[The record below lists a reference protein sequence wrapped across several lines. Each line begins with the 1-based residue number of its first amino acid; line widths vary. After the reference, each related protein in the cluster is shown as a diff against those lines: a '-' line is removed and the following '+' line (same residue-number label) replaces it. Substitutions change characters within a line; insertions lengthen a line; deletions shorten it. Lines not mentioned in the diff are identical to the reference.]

1 MLGTDFKSVPASA
14 AVPAVPG
21 GVLAED
27 VGGQSKISGEIL
39 TLTPDGLGGLGGKMN
54 RTGLITLLSLAWLLA
69 APQAAYAQSVT
80 LTASDVTET
89 TATITLTNH
98 DNTAWYYK
106 GNQNGATC
114 TSVNANTT
122 TASLANL
129 TGGTSYTYKAYSDS
143 ACTTEITSGTTD
155 AEFTTVG
162 LSAGTPGQN
171 SATLTLSNWTAA
183 WWHKKTSG
191 PGTASCASVGA
202 NTGTASLSGLT
213 AGSSYTW
220 EVYKAANC
228 GATDKIAD
236 VSFTTPPVA
245 LAASNLDQTTATIT
259 MSGYG
264 ADWYYKGNQSGATC
278 TSVVAGK
285 YAVNLTGLT
294 ANTSYTYKVYSDSS
308 CATELTT
315 ATSDVEFTTTAA
327 AVPDAPAKP
336 SVSGGNARVRLS
348 WITPD
353 NNGAAITG
361 YKYQQKT
368 GTGQWGSWTAI
379 SNSATATSHI
389 ITTLTNGTNYQ
400 FKVRAV
406 NSAGD
411 GGESPASN
419 TVTPASRTLSSA
431 DVGATT
437 ATLTLS
443 SPAEDW
449 YYKYTAPATPAG
461 TCSSP
466 QTGARASATGLV
478 PAASN
483 TLKAYGD
490 RGCTFELATA
500 SAFLTKPGQ
509 VQGLTAT
516 AGAGQLSL
524 AWTALTGTVTGYKV
538 QWKSGNESYNT
549 SSRQTTVSGG
559 TSNSATISNL
569 AAGISHTVRVTAY
582 NATGDGAASA
592 EATGTPTGKTLTV
605 SKITKT
611 TATLTIADHTGNWYY
626 KYTVPTTPAGTC
638 SSVQSTSS
646 ADLTNLLGGTSYT
659 FRAYSD
665 SSCSTWLGSEVT
677 FTTLAASVPPAPSQP
692 AVSGATSGQVTITW
706 TSSGDGGSA
715 ITSWE
720 YQQKAGAGQWG
731 SWTTV
736 PSSGASTRT
745 YTVQSL
751 TNNTEYKFKVRAVN
765 SAGNGAASPES
776 FGATPGASVPSAP
789 SNLRASSQ
797 NRQISLLWFSP
808 ISDGGSPI
816 IRHEYLQSD
825 GVTWGTDWKTI
836 TDAPPG
842 AVGGSVTGL
851 TNGVLYAFK
860 VRGVNAVGN
869 GAESPSSGTIAPG
882 ATPPLAPELTLLAG
896 DRQVKLSWVSGG
908 DGGSAITSWEYQRTT
923 GDNPAESWTTIPNSG
938 ATTTSYTVTNLVNGT
953 QYKFRV
959 RAVSGNGNGTA
970 SLQSAAVTPGLP
982 TLTSSAVTKNTA
994 TLTIGRHDGNWY
1006 YKYTTPS
1013 GGECS
1018 AVQTGAIVNL
1028 TNLTGGTSYT
1038 YKAYS
1043 DSSCSTVLAT
1053 ASAFTTSAATAPAAP
1068 AKPSVAHGNASVTLT
1083 WTAPNNNGAAITR
1096 YEYAYKTTGDYGSW
1110 TAIPNSASLTT
1121 YKVTGLTNGTAHT
1134 FKLRAVNSAGNGAD
1148 SPDSD
1153 SVTPFAPVT
1162 VSALSPSTV
1171 PEGGSATYT
1180 VVLGMAPT
1188 SDVSVA
1194 IANRGQTGDDASLT
1208 AGPTTLTFTS
1218 SNWSTKQTVTV
1229 SAAQDL
1235 DTLDGTAVLTHTAT
1249 STDTNFNNIVAN
1261 LSVTEDDDD
1270 TIGLML
1276 SKTALTVPEGG
1287 SATYTIRANTLPTH
1301 DVTVN
1306 FTTASGSDGDLT
1318 VDANPT
1324 RDGDQSSL
1332 IITTKGWDLPRT
1344 ITVRAAEDNDTANGT
1359 ATINHTAISSDTNY
1373 NGATIPSVVAT
1384 ESDNDSG
1391 LVISASALQVPE
1403 GSTGTYTVALAT
1415 VPSASVTVTLGAEDG
1430 GDSDLTFSPA
1440 TLAFT
1445 TSNWSTAQTVTVTA
1459 AEDADDSAGT
1469 KVITHTASSADSA
1482 YNNLPVGKVTVRES
1496 DNEDKGIV
1504 LSASAVTVAEG
1515 ASASWTIKLTKAPTS
1530 NVTVT
1535 VASRGGTNDDTD
1547 ITLDAAPYSTTFTT
1561 TTWNTAATVTVSAAQ
1576 DDDKTDGQTVFVHTA
1591 SGGGFGGATAS
1602 VTVTENDDDATNAS
1616 PTSRNFS
1623 FGVSRDRR
1631 SSIELSNFPFTD
1643 ADAADTLGRVR
1654 IVTLPPAADGTLGT
1668 VLTGIKA
1675 AAVTGCVGDIQA
1687 ISAGQEIVNELRKVL
1702 YFCPKTGFSSTSFQF
1717 KVIDSRGQESGRNY
1731 TATLIGPPGQVTG
1744 LSGDRRQR
1752 LREPG
1757 SWTDPKNSQRQRLRV
1772 PAEDD
1777 RQLRGLDRY
1786 ERRRGDDHQLFGEFL
1801 DQQHRLHLPGAG
1813 EDPGRDGA
1821 GVGGGDGDADFG
1833 GARQAHR
1840 ASGRGRQLR
1849 KLWRR

>member
-1 MLGTDFKSVPASA
+1 MKRYFLSA
-14 AVPAVPG
+14 V
-21 GVLAED
+21 
-27 VGGQSKISGEIL
+27 
-39 TLTPDGLGGLGGKMN
+39 
-54 RTGLITLLSLAWLLA
+54 LSLAGLFA
-69 APQAAYAQSVT
+69 APQALAQVT

-89 TATITLTNH
+89 TATLTISGH
-98 DNTAWYYK
+98 TTAWYYK
-106 GNQNGATC
+106 GNQSGATC
-114 TSVNANTT
+114 TLVNANTS
-122 TASLANL
+122 TADLASL

-143 ACTTEITSGTTD
+143 NCTTELTSGTTD
-155 AEFTTVG
+155 ADFTTVA

-183 WWHKKTSG
+183 WWHNKSSG
-191 PGTASCASVGA
+191 PGTTSCTSIGA

-213 AGSSYTW
+213 AASSYTW
-220 EVYKAANC
+220 EVFKAANC

-236 VSFTTPPVA
+236 VTFTTLAVA

-259 MSGYG
+259 MSGHAG
-264 ADWYYKGNQSGATC
+264 DWYYKGNQSGATC
-278 TSVVAGK
+278 TSVVAGQ

-294 ANTSYTYKVYSDSS
+294 ANTSYTYKVYSDSA

-315 ATSDVEFTTTAA
+315 ATTDIEFTTTAA
-327 AVPDAPAKP
+327 GAPDAMAKP
-336 SVSGGNARVRLS
+336 TVSGGNARVLLS
-348 WITPD
+348 WIAPD
-353 NNGAAITG
+353 DNGAAITRYEFQRKVG
-361 YKYQQKT
+361 NTWGTWT
-368 GTGQWGSWTAI
+368 GI
-379 SNSATATSHI
+379 PNSANSTRLIPAQ
-389 ITTLTNGTNYQ
+389 LTNGTSYR
-400 FKVRAV
+400 FKLRAV
-406 NSAGD
+406 NSAGT
-411 GGESPASN
+411 GGESPESDAVS
-419 TVTPASRTLSSA
+419 PASRSLSSS

-443 SPAEDW
+443 NPAEDW
-449 YYKYTAPATPAG
+449 YYKYTVPATPAG

-466 QTGARASATGLV
+466 QSGARASATGLV

-509 VQGLTAT
+509 VQGVALTPGT
-516 AGAGQLSL
+516 GQLAV
-524 AWTALTGTVTGYKV
+524 AWTAHTGTVTGYKV
-538 QWKSGNESYNT
+538 QWKSGSESYNT

-592 EATGTPTGKTLTV
+592 EATGTPTGKTLTA

-638 SSVQSTSS
+638 SSVQNTSS
-646 ADLTNLLGGTSYT
+646 ADLTDLLGGTSYT

-677 FTTLAASVPPAPSQP
+677 FTTLAASVPPAPSKP

-706 TSSGDGGSA
+706 TSGGDGGSA

-789 SNLRASSQ
+789 SQLRASSQ
-797 NRQISLLWFSP
+797 NRQISLLWFSQ

-816 IRHEYLQSD
+816 IRHEYLQSTD

-836 TDAPPG
+836 ADAPPG

-860 VRGVNAVGN
+860 IRGVNAVGN

-882 ATPPLAPELTLLAG
+882 ATAPLAPKLTALAG
-896 DRQVKLSWVSGG
+896 DRQVKLTWTSGG
-908 DGGSAITSWEYQRTT
+908 DGGSPITSWEYSQKEGTNLW
-923 GDNPAESWTTIPNSG
+923 GDFINIPNSG
-938 ATTTSYTVTNLVNGT
+938 ATTTSYTVTGLTNGT
-953 QYKFRV
+953 VYKFRV
-959 RAVSGNGNGTA
+959 RAVNANGNGGA
-970 SLQSAAVTPGLP
+970 SLDVLTGSVTPGLP

-1018 AVQTGAIVNL
+1018 AVQTGTTANL

-1068 AKPSVAHGNASVTLT
+1068 AKPSVAHGNGSVTLT
-1083 WTAPNNNGAAITR
+1083 WTAPDNNGAAITR

-1153 SVTPFAPVT
+1153 AVTPFAPIT

-1208 AGPTTLTFTS
+1208 ASPTTLTFTS

-1229 SAAQDL
+1229 SAAQDT
-1235 DTLDGTAVLTHTAT
+1235 DTTDGTAVFTHTAT
-1249 STDTNFNNIVAN
+1249 STDSSFNNIVAN
-1261 LSVTEDDDD
+1261 LTVTEDDDD

-1287 SATYTIRANTLPTH
+1287 SATYTLRANTLPTH

-1306 FTTASGSDGDLT
+1306 FATASGSDSDLT
-1318 VDANPT
+1318 VDANPNKA
-1324 RDGDQSSL
+1324 GDQSSL

-1373 NGATIPSVVAT
+1373 NGVAVASVVAT
-1384 ESDNDSG
+1384 EADNDAG
-1391 LVISASALQVPE
+1391 MVISASALQVRE
-1403 GSTGTYTVALAT
+1403 GSTGTYTVKLASQ
-1415 VPSASVTVTLGAEDG
+1415 PAASVTVTLGSEAG

-1440 TLAFT
+1440 TLTFT

-1459 AEDADDSAGT
+1459 ART
-1469 KVITHTASSADSA
+1469 
-1482 YNNLPVGKVTVRES
+1482 
-1496 DNEDKGIV
+1496 
-1504 LSASAVTVAEG
+1504 
-1515 ASASWTIKLTKAPTS
+1515 PTS
-1530 NVTVT
+1530 WP
-1535 VASRGGTNDDTD
+1535 
-1547 ITLDAAPYSTTFTT
+1547 APRSSPTPRPATTAPT
-1561 TTWNTAATVTVSAAQ
+1561 TTWP
-1576 DDDKTDGQTVFVHTA
+1576 
-1591 SGGGFGGATAS
+1591 
-1602 VTVTENDDDATNAS
+1602 S
-1616 PTSRNFS
+1616 PR
-1623 FGVSRDRR
+1623 
-1631 SSIELSNFPFTD
+1631 
-1643 ADAADTLGRVR
+1643 
-1654 IVTLPPAADGTLGT
+1654 
-1668 VLTGIKA
+1668 
-1675 AAVTGCVGDIQA
+1675 
-1687 ISAGQEIVNELRKVL
+1687 
-1702 YFCPKTGFSSTSFQF
+1702 
-1717 KVIDSRGQESGRNY
+1717 
-1731 TATLIGPPGQVTG
+1731 
-1744 LSGDRRQR
+1744 
-1752 LREPG
+1752 
-1757 SWTDPKNSQRQRLRV
+1757 
-1772 PAEDD
+1772 
-1777 RQLRGLDRY
+1777 
-1786 ERRRGDDHQLFGEFL
+1786 
-1801 DQQHRLHLPGAG
+1801 
-1813 EDPGRDGA
+1813 
-1821 GVGGGDGDADFG
+1821 
-1833 GARQAHR
+1833 
-1840 ASGRGRQLR
+1840 
-1849 KLWRR
+1849 